1 MPYIYPN
8 SGEND
13 FDDLVLLA
21 NMPKTQSKYEFS
33 VISEWAGKKEIAHL
47 KKKKSKHVIYVFLYI
62 YMPWRPTFLL
72 SSIKSLF
79 AE

>member
-33 VISEWAGKKEIAHL
+33 VISEWAGKKEIAH
-47 KKKKSKHVIYVFLYI
+47 
-62 YMPWRPTFLL
+62 
-72 SSIKSLF
+72 
-79 AE
+79 